1 MITRRHFLKVS
12 TATAAGYTIAAEPV
26 LAQAI
31 QTDTTGLV
39 AGDVS
44 VKSSNDTIPAY

>member
-12 TATAAGYTIAAEPV
+12 AVAAAGYAIAAEPI

-31 QTDTTGLV
+31 HTDTTGLV
-39 AGDVS
+39 AGDV
-44 VKSSNDTIPAY
+44 